1 MDECPRVADEMTSS
15 DASPGDALI
24 FDAMRRN
31 VLARLAAVLAFVVAS
46 TYTVDTA
53 RAATPPSGSA
63 VVSITPPYGYWT
75 PPVRVRL
82 SRAELR
88 VVDRLQRQTTTWT
101 LPAGAVASPLVWHI
115 EPSAQNSP
123 SLALAR
129 RVLGGAQKLMAWD
142 DVGLDQLVDV
152 VIGRSQSFI
161 NSTVNRLGC
170 SADLSHSGGVWLMGA
185 SVCNGRVIVINLT
198 GYLFLRYSGQTI
210 TRAMETAKEPS
221 LDRTWYL
228 IAARSMRGLAHEW
241 THSAR
246 LTFALR
252 GATRGEPAWFREGLA
267 ETLSGMAAVRGTRGR
282 VSYLEYHVMN
292 QRKFKRWTLTCP
304 GPISRYRPTTT
315 PLDGC
320 EYFVGAAATAI
331 LLADHG
337 GIARVLDLYRLAAE
351 LGSWVAAF
359 ETVYGMS
366 LETFE
371 AKADRYI
378 AGIRSVT

>member
-1 MDECPRVADEMTSS
+1 
-15 DASPGDALI
+15 
-24 FDAMRRN
+24 MRR
-31 VLARLAAVLAFVVAS
+31 VLAARFVAALLLLLLTSFTTNTDLA
-46 TYTVDTA
+46 
-53 RAATPPSGSA
+53 RGATPPTGSS

-88 VVDRLQRQTTTWT
+88 VVNRMQRLATTWE
-101 LPAGAVASPLVWHI
+101 LPTGAVASPLVWHV
-115 EPSAQNSP
+115 EPSARNSP
-123 SLALAR
+123 TLALAR
-129 RVLGGAQKLMAWD
+129 RVLRGAQALMAWD

-152 VIGRSQSFI
+152 VIGRSQAYI
-161 NSTVNRLGC
+161 NSTVTRLGC
-170 SADLSHSGGVWLMGA
+170 TADLGHSNGVWLMGA

-198 GYLFLRYSGQTI
+198 GYLFLRYSGQTV
-210 TRAMETAKEPS
+210 TRSMETAAEPS
-221 LDRTWYL
+221 LARTWYL
-228 IAARSMRGLAHEW
+228 ITARNMRGLAHEW

-246 LTFALR
+246 LTFALK
-252 GATRGEPAWFREGLA
+252 GATRGEPAWFREGIA
-267 ETLSGMAAVRGTRGR
+267 ETLSGLAAVRGTGGR

-292 QRKFKRWTLTCP
+292 QRKFKKWTSSCP
-304 GPISRYRPTTT
+304 ATVSFYRSTTT

-351 LGSWVAAF
+351 LGDWVTAF

-366 LETFE
+366 LGYFE

-378 AGIRSVT
+378 AGIKSVT